1 MPSKYQLVN
10 EMANDTL
17 KEITSNSENWIKFLE
32 TASNNYKYSF
42 NEQVLIYAQK
52 PNATACADIETWNKR
67 LKRWVNKGAKGI
79 ALISIENGRNILRHV
94 FDISDTHSGINQE
107 LKLWEVRPSYENGLI
122 ETLENSFGNL
132 EIKDNLAEAIYSSSS
147 NLVEDNFQ
155 DYLVDLKE
163 VVENSSLQGLNDEE
177 LESFFK
183 GLLVNSISYMTMK
196 RCGVEPMEHF
206 NLSDFE
212 LIKQFDSKRVVSR
225 LGAAISD
232 IAEQELRE
240 IYSSVRNFEKS
251 TNYINRTFVNNQ
263 KTNYHVNENKNNEGR
278 NDYERVN
285 IQTNGRL
292 SNTTSSITTNKE
304 NDTREILK
312 NEGEIPKGTQK
323 RTIRGIDV
331 RWQNGRTFRRNRGNS
346 SKQIKTTNQTIGRE
360 SSSERRN
367 EESRSNGLGTSN
379 ELNTKSSRGNDNSRV
394 DLQLNLFTDSYI
406 PPIKNLPSVDEQI
419 NNIQAQAEVEN
430 TSAFTFTQEMIDN
443 MLLEGSGF
451 EQGKFRIYQQLQKS
465 LSNKENIDFLKKEY
479 GDGGSSSIR
488 GFDGIGQWHSSK
500 GIELYKGYKDNDPK
514 LLLTWNKVEQRLNE
528 LIKLDRYFTA
538 EEKIEYNKWLDDNEP
553 SIIVENLSPEIF
565 ENMFET
571 LISHQ
576 NIDIDLLKDNTKSFD
591 EKMQMLRDKCE
602 DYAND
607 FGGFN
612 PTDGQFV
619 ITEDY
624 IEITLYKDDS
634 IHQLE
639 WDEFTNLFIEY
650 AKNKEQIQQIERNY
664 RLSNGNYFHFHT
676 NDEGYY
682 YAIYNNFGTEID
694 GGLLEYSEIDNTKQ
708 SELDIRKRLAEF
720 TDIEELANE
729 NLREVSQEF
738 IDALESGAIAEEVG
752 NAVLEK
758 VEKDTI
764 NAIDELK
771 AIEQAQKVNDL
782 FKAREE
788 NGKPL
793 NRDEYYK
800 NQGKINYHIDNN
812 SLGEGTPKEKVR
824 RNIDAIRLLKKLE
837 NENRLASKEEQEIL
851 ATYVGWGGL
860 PDVFDENKTN
870 WSEEYHELKELLTD
884 DEYKSARAST
894 LTAFYTPPIVINAIY
909 KTLQNMGLEQA
920 NILEP
925 SCGTGNFLGMLPQ
938 EMQSSKLYGV
948 ELDSISGKIA
958 KQLYQKANIKIQG
971 YEKADLPDS
980 FFDIAIGN
988 VPFGDFKVND
998 KRYDKNNFLIHDYFF
1013 AKTLDK
1019 VRPGGVIAFI
1029 TSKGTMDKAS
1039 PEVRKYL
1046 AQRADLLGAIR
1057 LPDNTFTKNAGTK
1070 VTSDIIFLQKR
1081 ENLTDIMPDWVYL
1094 DRDEN
1099 NITMNKYFVDN
1110 PDMILGKIEMVS
1122 TAYGYDST
1130 CKAEED
1136 TNLEEQL
1143 NYAITNIH
1151 GELQNN
1157 SIENEI
1163 EQEDTSIP
1171 AIPTVKNYSYAI
1183 VDDKLYFRENSKMI
1197 LQDELPLTAQNRIKG
1212 LILLREQVRELID
1225 FQMEDYSDEKIHI
1238 AQAKLNELYDKF
1250 TKEYGLINSRANE
1263 TAFSNDSSYFLLCSL
1278 EKIDGEGK
1286 FVGKAD
1292 IFSKRTIKA
1301 KKKVLQ
1307 VDTPDEALILS
1318 IQDKAK
1324 VDLDYMQQLCNMD
1337 KEEIINSLEGVIF
1350 RVPDYE
1356 NSDNWVTADEYLS
1369 GNVREKLKV
1378 AEQFAKEDSSFNIN
1392 VEKLKEVIPKDL
1404 TASEIGIKLG
1414 STWIPPEIIRKF
1426 IFELLDTPSYNRWDI
1441 HVKYSNI
1448 TAEWYI
1454 DGKSNDRNNV
1464 KAYTTYGTSRINA
1477 YKIIEQT
1484 LNLKDVKIF
1493 DTFIDDEGRKQRV
1506 LNRKETAIA
1515 CSKQDAIKEAF
1526 LNWVWEDPERRNHLV
1541 RLYND
1546 KFNCIR
1552 PREYDGSHIGF
1563 VGMNPEIKL
1572 RTHQLNAVAHVL
1584 YGNNTLLAH
1593 EVGAGKTF
1601 EMVAAAMES
1610 KRLGLCNKSL
1620 FVVPNHIIEQFASEF
1635 LQLYPSANILVATK
1649 KDFETK
1655 NRKKFCSRI
1664 ATGEFDAV
1672 IIGHSQFERIPMSI
1686 ERQIALLE
1694 EQISDITKGIAS
1706 EKSNRGEN
1714 YTIKQME
1721 KTRKSLETRLEK
1733 LHKEER
1739 KDDVVT
1745 FEELGVDK
1753 LFVDEAHNYKNLFLY
1768 TKMRNVGGIAQTEAQ
1783 KSSDLF
1789 MKCRYLDEI
1798 TGGKGSVFAT
1808 GTPVS
1813 NSMAELYTMQR
1824 YLQYAG
1830 LKENSLEHFDNWA
1843 STFGETVT
1851 AIELAPEGTGYRA
1864 KTRFAK
1870 FHNLPELMAM
1880 FKEVADIQTAETL
1893 NLPTPEF
1900 ENINVVVKP
1909 SEIQE
1914 EMVKAL
1920 GERAEKIRSGTVD
1933 ATEDNMLK
1941 ITNEGRKLALD
1952 QRLMN
1957 PLLPDSESSKVNS
1970 CAENVYR
1977 IWNENSDK
1985 KSTQLVFCDLS
1996 TPKDLKGYEKE
2007 EFTDVYNELKKK
2019 LIQKGIPP
2027 DEIAFIH
2034 EADNE
2039 VKKKELF
2046 SKVRK
2051 GQVRV
2056 LMGST
2061 QKMGAGTNVQDK
2073 LIATHHL
2080 DCAWKPSDL
2089 TQRNGRMIR
2098 QGNENKKVFVYSYV
2112 TEKTFDSYMYQL
2124 VEQKQKFISQIMTS
2138 KTPARTMEDID
2149 DKALTYGEIKA
2160 LATGNPKILE
2170 KTSLDTDV
2178 AKLRLLKQEFM
2189 NQKYSLQ
2196 DKIIK
2201 YFPEEIARLNNKI
2214 GAMEEDTIKLQE
2226 YTRPNADGFSPMKI
2240 NGITYT
2246 EKQEAGKK
2254 LLESIQD
2261 LKSMETR
2268 EIGEYRGFTMEMSF
2282 DSITRNIRLKL
2293 KNKFSYSIDL
2303 GTDVNGNITRIN
2315 NCLENIAKDIPHERD
2330 LLDNTY
2336 FQLENAKQESQK
2348 EFPKEQELQEKLR
2361 KLEEINA
2368 ELKINENEHEMLG
2381 DEKEEKQDKSPDK
2394 NSPERC

>member
-1 MPSKYQLVN
+1 MANKYQLIN
-10 EMANDTL
+10 EMTSETL
-17 KEITSNSENWIKFLE
+17 KEITQNGESWIKFLN

-52 PNATACADIETWNKR
+52 PNATACADIETWNKKLR
-67 LKRWVNKGAKGI
+67 RWVNKGAKGI
-79 ALISIENGRNILRHV
+79 ALLSIENGRNVLRHV
-94 FDISDTHSGINQE
+94 FDISDTHSGINKE
-107 LKLWEVRPSYENGLI
+107 FKLWEIKPSYENGII

-132 EIKDNLAEAIYSSSS
+132 EVKSNLAEAIYSASI
-147 NLVEDNFQ
+147 NLVEDNYQ
-155 DYLVDLKE
+155 DYLVDLKD
-163 VVENSSLQGLNDEE
+163 VLDGSL
-177 LESFFK
+177 LEGMQDIDLEGNFIV
-183 GLLVNSISYMTMK
+183 LLAKSISYMAMK
-196 RCGVEPMEHF
+196 RCGIEPTEHF
-206 NLSDFE
+206 NVSDFE
-212 LIKQFDSKRVVSR
+212 MISSFNNKRVVSR

-240 IYSSVRNFEKS
+240 IYSSVINYEK
-251 TNYINRTFVNNQ
+251 NYKLTNRTFVNNE
-263 KTNYHVNENKNNEGR
+263 KINYHNNEEKNNEGR
-278 NDYERVN
+278 NDYDRIN
-285 IQTNGRL
+285 IQSNGRL
-292 SNTTSSITTNKE
+292 PNTTSSITKNEE
-304 NDTREILK
+304 NGTGEILK
-312 NEGEIPKGTQK
+312 NEGEIPKRTQK
-323 RTIRGIDV
+323 RVIRGINV
-331 RWQNGRTFRRNRGNS
+331 RWQDGRTFRRNRTNS
-346 SKQIKTTNQTIGRE
+346 SKENETDNNKSSREEPNNRGNEKRE
-360 SSSERRN
+360 SN
-367 EESRSNGLGTSN
+367 ELGTSN
-379 ELNTKSSRGNDNSRV
+379 ELNKEPSRRNDNVRAN
-394 DLQLNLFTDSYI
+394 LQLNLFEDTYV
-406 PPIKNLPSVDEQI
+406 PPIKELPSVDTQI

-430 TSAFTFTQEMIDN
+430 TPAFSFTQEMIDKT
-443 MLLEGSGF
+443 LIEGSNF
-451 EQGKFRIYQQLQKS
+451 SHSKYRIYEQFKRS
-465 LSNKENIDFLKKEY
+465 LSAKENIIFLKHEY
-479 GDGGSSSIR
+479 GIGGSSSAYS
-488 GFDGIGQWHSSK
+488 GADFGQEHDSK
-500 GIELYKGYKDNDPK
+500 GIKLYKGYKDDRVE
-514 LLLTWNKVEQRLNE
+514 LLINWSNVEQRLKE
-528 LIKLDRYFTA
+528 IIRLDRYFND
-538 EEKIEYNKWLDDNEP
+538 EEKIKYQEWLENDYEKEKWMLDRGLK
-553 SIIVENLSPEIF
+553 ENTNDF
-565 ENMFET
+565 
-571 LISHQ
+571 
-576 NIDIDLLKDNTKSFD
+576 IDISSINI
-591 EKMQMLRDKCE
+591 EK
-602 DYAND
+602 N
-607 FGGFN
+607 
-612 PTDGQFV
+612 
-619 ITEDY
+619 
-624 IEITLYKDDS
+624 YK
-634 IHQLE
+634 
-639 WDEFTNLFIEY
+639 
-650 AKNKEQIQQIERNY
+650 
-664 RLSNGNYFHFHT
+664 LSNGNYFHFHT

-682 YAIYNNFGTEID
+682 YAIYDKYGVEQD
-694 GGLLEYSEIDNTKQ
+694 GGLLEYSDNVENQT
-708 SELDIRKRLAEF
+708 LMGIRKRLAEF
-720 TDIEELANE
+720 TDIEELTNE
-729 NLREVSQEF
+729 NLEEVSQDF
-738 IDALESGAIAEEVG
+738 IDNLEEETDKIIRKSEFANPEDYEAYFVIDDIKNMEEDKSYTVARVINNKNCVELHYTDGIATIEYGTKQDDNSWESIIEEI
-752 NAVLEK
+752 LWF
-758 VEKDTI
+758 D
-764 NAIDELK
+764 
-771 AIEQAQKVNDL
+771 
-782 FKAREE
+782 
-788 NGKPL
+788 
-793 NRDEYYK
+793 K
-800 NQGKINYHIDNN
+800 NQSKDEIISKLEELFEEEYLEHTKHKENNEPQTNNSNFKISQIEKINFNINDNQ
-812 SLGEGTPKEKVR
+812 LGEGTQKEKVR
-824 RNIDAIRLLKKLE
+824 KNIEAIKLLHKLE
-837 NENRLASKEEQEIL
+837 DENRLANKEEQEIL
-851 ATYVGWGGL
+851 SKYVGWGGL
-860 PDVFDENKTN
+860 PDVFDENKDN
-870 WSEEYHELKELLTD
+870 WSKEYNELKEILTD

-909 KTLQNMGLEQA
+909 NALKNMGVEQA

-925 SCGTGNFLGMLPQ
+925 SCGTGNFLGMLPH

-958 KQLYQKANIKIQG
+958 KQLYQKANIKVQG

-1110 PDMILGKIEMVS
+1110 PDMILGKMEMVS

-1225 FQMEDYSDEKIHI
+1225 FQMEDYSDEEIHI
-1238 AQAKLNELYDKF
+1238 AQAKLNELYDRF

-1278 EKIDGEGK
+1278 EKIDGEGN

-1324 VDLDYMQQLCNMD
+1324 VDLDYMQQLCNID
-1337 KEEIINSLEGVIF
+1337 KEEIISSLEGVIF

-1356 NSDNWVTADEYLS
+1356 NSDIWVTADEYLS

-1378 AEQFAKEDSSFNIN
+1378 AEEFAKEDSSFNIN

-1563 VGMNPEIKL
+1563 VGMNPEIRL
-1572 RTHQLNAVAHVL
+1572 RKHQLNAVAHVL

-1864 KTRFAK
+1864 KTRFSK
-1870 FHNLPELMAM
+1870 FHNLPELMSM

-1909 SEIQE
+1909 SEIQQ

-1970 CAENVYR
+1970 CSENIYR
-1977 IWNENSDK
+1977 IWDENSDK

-2056 LMGST
+2056 LIGST

-2098 QGNENKKVFVYSYV
+2098 QGNENKKVYVYSYV

-2178 AKLRLLKQEFM
+2178 AKLKLLKQDFM

-2226 YTRPNADGFSPMKI
+2226 YTKPNADGFSPMKI
-2240 NGITYT
+2240 NGMIYT
-2246 EKQEAGKK
+2246 EKQEAGKR
-2254 LLESIQD
+2254 LLQSIND

-2268 EIGEYRGFTMEMSF
+2268 EIGEYRGFTMEISF
-2282 DSITRNIRLKL
+2282 DSITRNVRLKL

-2303 GTDVNGNITRIN
+2303 GVDSLGNITRIN

-2394 NSPERC
+2394 NSPERL

>member
-1 MPSKYQLVN
+1 MANKYQLVN
-10 EMANDTL
+10 EMANETI
-17 KEITSNSENWIKFLE
+17 KYISQSSENWIEFLN

-42 NEQVLIYAQK
+42 SEQVLIYAQK
-52 PNATACADIETWNKR
+52 ANATACADIETWNKR

-79 ALISIENGRNILRHV
+79 ALLSIENGRSVLRHV
-94 FDISDTHSGINQE
+94 FDISDTHSGIGQE
-107 LKLWEVRPSYENGLI
+107 LKLWEVKPSYTNGII

-132 EIKDNLAEAIYSSSS
+132 EIKDTLAEAIYSSSI

-163 VVENSSLQGLNDEE
+163 VTEGSFLQELNDIE
-177 LESFFK
+177 LESYFR
-183 GLLVNSISYMTMK
+183 GILANSIAYMTMK
-196 RCGVEPMEHF
+196 RCGIDPMEHF
-206 NLSDFE
+206 SIADFE
-212 LIKQFDSKRVVSR
+212 IIKQFNNKRVISR
-225 LGAAISD
+225 LGAATSD
-232 IAEQELRE
+232 IAEREIRE
-240 IYSSVRNFEKS
+240 IYSSVINFEKNNKL
-251 TNYINRTFVNNQ
+251 TNRTFVNNE
-263 KTNYHVNENKNNEGR
+263 KMNYHNNEEKNSEGR
-278 NDYERVN
+278 NDYDRIN

-292 SNTTSSITTNKE
+292 SDTTSSITKNKE
-304 NDTREILK
+304 NDTGEIFK
-312 NEGEIPKGTQK
+312 NEGELPKRIQK
-323 RTIRGIDV
+323 RAIRGIDA
-331 RWQNGRTFRRNRGNS
+331 RWQNGRTFRRNRTDS
-346 SKQIKTTNQTIGRE
+346 SKENETNNNKFSREEPNNRENEKRE
-360 SSSERRN
+360 S
-367 EESRSNGLGTSN
+367 NGVGTSN
-379 ELNTKSSRGNDNSRV
+379 ELNKKPSRGNDNSRV
-394 DLQLNLFTDSYI
+394 NLQLNLFEDTYV
-406 PPIKNLPSVDEQI
+406 PPIKELPSVDKQI
-419 NNIQAQAEVEN
+419 DSIKIQAEVEN
-430 TSAFTFTQEMIDN
+430 TPAFSFTQEMIDKTLQDGTGHQN
-443 MLLEGSGF
+443 
-451 EQGKFRIYQQLQKS
+451 GKFRVYRLYQET
-465 LSNKENIDFLKKEY
+465 LSSKERQEFLKKEFNYY
-479 GDGGSSSIR
+479 GTNGVAGL
-488 GFDGIGQWHSSK
+488 DGIWVEYTPSK
-500 GIELYKGYKDNDPK
+500 GLKLSKREVEDTMQVNWNTIEKRIG
-514 LLLTWNKVEQRLNE
+514 E
-528 LIKLDRYFTA
+528 LIALDRYFNND
-538 EEKIEYNKWLDDNEP
+538 EKEKYQNWLENDYENEKWMFNQVFKDENDKIE
-553 SIIVENLSPEIF
+553 I
-565 ENMFET
+565 
-571 LISHQ
+571 Q
-576 NIDIDLLKDNTKSFD
+576 NIDKNYKLK
-591 EKMQMLRDKCE
+591 
-602 DYAND
+602 
-607 FGGFN
+607 
-612 PTDGQFV
+612 
-619 ITEDY
+619 
-624 IEITLYKDDS
+624 
-634 IHQLE
+634 
-639 WDEFTNLFIEY
+639 
-650 AKNKEQIQQIERNY
+650 
-664 RLSNGNYFHFHT
+664 NGNYFHFHT
-676 NDEGYY
+676 NEEGYY
-682 YAIYNNFGTEID
+682 YAIYDKFGVEKD
-694 GGLLEYSEIDNTKQ
+694 GGLLEYSDNEENETLMSIK
-708 SELDIRKRLAEF
+708 KRLAEF
-720 TDIEELANE
+720 TDIEELTDN
-729 NLREVSQEF
+729 NLQEVSQDDMDY
-738 IDALESGAIAEEVG
+738 ITSGQ
-752 NAVLEK
+752 K
-758 VEKDTI
+758 VEDVAKEVKQVVI
-764 NAIDELK
+764 NNVIEAVNELGQDK
-771 AIEQAQKVNDL
+771 PKFKIGQIIYLEDDRKYKVEAYNRELDQIILMDMTLYEEARYPMSRNESYLRALNLYNNNPRNFGEKIKEPIIE
-782 FKAREE
+782 E
-788 NGKPL
+788 
-793 NRDEYYK
+793 K
-800 NQGKINYHIDNN
+800 NTTNQERHNYHINDNL
-812 SLGEGTPKEKVR
+812 LGAGTPKEKVK
-824 RNIDAIRLLKKLE
+824 RNIEAIKLLHKLE
-837 NENRLASKEEQEIL
+837 DENRLANSEEQNIL
-851 ATYVGWGGL
+851 SKYVGWGGL
-860 PDVFDENKTN
+860 PDVFDESKTN
-870 WSEEYHELKELLTD
+870 WSKEYYELKELLTD
-884 DEYKSARAST
+884 EEYKSARAST
-894 LTAFYTPPIVINAIY
+894 LTAFYTPPVVINAIY
-909 KTLQNMGLEQA
+909 NTLKNMGVEQA

-925 SCGTGNFLGMLPQ
+925 SCGIGNFLGMLPQ
-938 EMQSSKLYGV
+938 EMKSSKLYGV

-958 KQLYQKANIKIQG
+958 KQLYQKANIKIKG
-971 YEKADLPDS
+971 YEKSDFPDS

-1019 VRPGGVIAFI
+1019 VRPGGVIAFV

-1039 PEVRKYL
+1039 PEVRRYL

-1081 ENLTDIMPDWVYL
+1081 ENLTDVMPDWVYL
-1094 DRDEN
+1094 DKDEN
-1099 NITMNKYFVDN
+1099 NIAMNKYFVDN
-1110 PDMILGKIEMVS
+1110 PEMILGKMEIVS

-1171 AIPTVKNYSYAI
+1171 AIPTVKNYSYAVI
-1183 VDDKLYFRENSKMI
+1183 DDKLYFRENSKMI
-1197 LQDELPLTAQNRIKG
+1197 LQDDLPLTAQNRIKG
-1212 LILLREQVRELID
+1212 LILLRDQTRELID
-1225 FQMEDYSDEKIHI
+1225 FQMEDYPDEEIHI
-1238 AQAKLNELYDKF
+1238 AQAKLKDLYDRF

-1301 KKKVLQ
+1301 KKKILQ
-1307 VDTPDEALILS
+1307 VDTTDEALILS

-1324 VDLDYMQQLCNMD
+1324 VDLDYMQQLCNIN
-1337 KEEIINSLEGVIF
+1337 KEEIIKSLEGVIF

-1356 NSDNWVTADEYLS
+1356 ISDNWVTADEYLS

-1493 DTFIDDEGRKQRV
+1493 DTFIDNEGRKQRV

-1526 LNWVWEDPERRNHLV
+1526 LNWVWEDPERRNYLV

-1706 EKSNRGEN
+1706 EKDNRGEN

-1798 TGGKGSVFAT
+1798 TGGKGTVFAT

-1824 YLQYAG
+1824 YLQYG
-1830 LKENSLEHFDNWA
+1830 ELRRNDLEHFDNWA
-1843 STFGETVT
+1843 STFGETIT

-1870 FHNLPELMAM
+1870 FHNLPELMSL

-1909 SEIQE
+1909 SEIQQ

-1920 GERAEKIRSGTVD
+1920 GERAEKIRSGAVD

-1970 CAENVYR
+1970 CCENIYR
-1977 IWNENSDK
+1977 IWDENSDK

-2098 QGNENKKVFVYSYV
+2098 QGNENKKVYVYSYV

-2138 KTPARTMEDID
+2138 KTPARIMEDID

-2178 AKLRLLKQEFM
+2178 AKLKLLKQEFM

-2196 DKIIK
+2196 DRIIK

-2226 YTRPNADGFSPMKI
+2226 YTKPNADGFSPMKI
-2240 NGITYT
+2240 NGIIHT
-2246 EKQEAGKK
+2246 EKQEAGKS
-2254 LLESIQD
+2254 LLQSIND

-2268 EIGEYRGFTMEMSF
+2268 EIGEYRGFTMEISF

-2303 GTDVNGNITRIN
+2303 GTDINGNITRIN

-2336 FQLENAKQESQK
+2336 FQLENAKQEAQK

>member
-1 MPSKYQLVN
+1 MANKYQLIN
-10 EMANDTL
+10 EMASETL
-17 KEITSNSENWIKFLE
+17 KEITQNGESWIKFLN

-52 PNATACADIETWNKR
+52 PNATACADIETWNKKLR
-67 LKRWVNKGAKGI
+67 RWVNKGAKGI
-79 ALISIENGRNILRHV
+79 VLLSMENGRNVLRHV
-94 FDISDTHSGINQE
+94 FDISDTHSGINKDF
-107 LKLWEVRPSYENGLI
+107 KLWEIKPSYENGII

-132 EIKDNLAEAIYSSSS
+132 EVKSNLAEAIYSASI
-147 NLVEDNFQ
+147 NLVEDNYQ

-163 VVENSSLQGLNDEE
+163 ILDGSL
-177 LESFFK
+177 LEGMQDIDLEGNFIV
-183 GLLVNSISYMTMK
+183 LLAKSISYMAMK
-196 RCGVEPMEHF
+196 RCGIDPTEHF
-206 NLSDFE
+206 NVSDFE
-212 LIKQFDSKRVVSR
+212 MISSFNNKRVVSR

-240 IYSSVRNFEKS
+240 IYSSVINYEK
-251 TNYINRTFVNNQ
+251 NYKLTNRTFVNNE
-263 KTNYHVNENKNNEGR
+263 KINYHNNEEKNNEGR
-278 NDYERVN
+278 NDYDRIN
-285 IQTNGRL
+285 IQSNGRL
-292 SNTTSSITTNKE
+292 PNTTSSITKNEE
-304 NDTREILK
+304 NGTGEILK
-312 NEGEIPKGTQK
+312 NEGEIPKRTQK
-323 RTIRGIDV
+323 RVIRGINV
-331 RWQNGRTFRRNRGNS
+331 RWQDGRTFRRNRTNS
-346 SKQIKTTNQTIGRE
+346 SKENETDNNKSSREEPNNRGNEKRE
-360 SSSERRN
+360 SN
-367 EESRSNGLGTSN
+367 ELGTSN
-379 ELNTKSSRGNDNSRV
+379 ELNQESSRRNDNGRTN
-394 DLQLNLFTDSYI
+394 LQLNLFEDTYV
-406 PPIKNLPSVDEQI
+406 PPIKELPSVETQI
-419 NNIQAQAEVEN
+419 NNIQTQAEVEN
-430 TSAFTFTQEMIDN
+430 TPAFSFTQEMIDKTLIN
-443 MLLEGSGF
+443 GSNF
-451 EQGKFRIYQQLQKS
+451 SHGKFRIYEQFKRS
-465 LSNKENIDFLKKEY
+465 LSSNENIIFLKREY
-479 GDGGSSSIR
+479 GIGGLSSAYY
-488 GFDGIGQWHSSK
+488 GADFGQEYDSK
-500 GIELYKGYKDNDPK
+500 GIRLYKGFKDDRPE
-514 LLLTWNKVEQRLNE
+514 LLITWNKVEQRLKE
-528 LIKLDRYFTA
+528 LIRLDRYFNT
-538 EEKIEYNKWLDDNEP
+538 EEKEKYQEWLKNDYENEKWMLDRGLKTDN
-553 SIIVENLSPEIF
+553 STQLYEI
-565 ENMFET
+565 
-571 LISHQ
+571 Q
-576 NIDIDLLKDNTKSFD
+576 NI
-591 EKMQMLRDKCE
+591 EK
-602 DYAND
+602 N
-607 FGGFN
+607 
-612 PTDGQFV
+612 
-619 ITEDY
+619 
-624 IEITLYKDDS
+624 YK
-634 IHQLE
+634 
-639 WDEFTNLFIEY
+639 
-650 AKNKEQIQQIERNY
+650 
-664 RLSNGNYFHFHT
+664 LSNGNYFHFHT
-676 NDEGYY
+676 NEEGYY
-682 YAIYNNFGTEID
+682 YSIYDKYGVEQD
-694 GGLLEYSEIDNTKQ
+694 GGLLEYSDNVENQT
-708 SELDIRKRLAEF
+708 LMGIRKRLAEF
-720 TDIEELANE
+720 TDIEELTNE
-729 NLREVSQEF
+729 NLEEVSQDF
-738 IDALESGAIAEEVG
+738 IDNLEEETDKIIRKSEFANPEDYEAYFVIDDIKNMEEDKSYTVARVINNKNCVELHYTDGIATIEYGTKQNDNSWESIIEEI
-752 NAVLEK
+752 LWF
-758 VEKDTI
+758 D
-764 NAIDELK
+764 
-771 AIEQAQKVNDL
+771 
-782 FKAREE
+782 
-788 NGKPL
+788 
-793 NRDEYYK
+793 K
-800 NQGKINYHIDNN
+800 NQSKDEIISKLEELFEEEYLEHTKHKENNEPQTNNSNFKISQIEKINFNINDNQ
-812 SLGEGTPKEKVR
+812 LGEGTQKEKVR
-824 RNIDAIRLLKKLE
+824 RNIEAIKLLHKLE
-837 NENRLASKEEQEIL
+837 DENRLANKEEQEIL
-851 ATYVGWGGL
+851 SKYVGWGGL
-860 PDVFDENKTN
+860 PDVFDENKDN
-870 WSEEYHELKELLTD
+870 WSKEYNELKEILTD

-909 KTLQNMGLEQA
+909 NALKNMGVEQA

-958 KQLYQKANIKIQG
+958 KQLYQKANIKVQG

-1110 PDMILGKIEMVS
+1110 PDMILGKMEMVS

-1225 FQMEDYSDEKIHI
+1225 FQMEDYSDEEIHI
-1238 AQAKLNELYDKF
+1238 AQAKLNELYDRF

-1278 EKIDGEGK
+1278 EKIDGEGN

-1324 VDLDYMQQLCNMD
+1324 VDLDYMQQLCKID

-1350 RVPDYE
+1350 KVPDYE
-1356 NSDNWVTADEYLS
+1356 NTNNWVTADEYLS

-1824 YLQYAG
+1824 YLQYSG

-1870 FHNLPELMAM
+1870 FHNLPELMSM

-1909 SEIQE
+1909 SEIQQ

-1977 IWNENSDK
+1977 IWSENSDK

-2098 QGNENKKVFVYSYV
+2098 QGNENKKVYVYSYV

-2178 AKLRLLKQEFM
+2178 AKLKLLKQEFM

-2226 YTRPNADGFSPMKI
+2226 YTKPNADGFSPMKI
-2240 NGITYT
+2240 NGIIYT
-2246 EKQEAGKK
+2246 EKQEAGKR
-2254 LLESIQD
+2254 LLQSIND

-2268 EIGEYRGFTMEMSF
+2268 EIGEYRGFTMEISF